1 MDESNPSDEEPPI
14 VPVSDPL
21 APPDSDSPE
30 GLTVNVTCGSLPVV
44 VVVIVKDQLG
54 SSVPGG

>member
-21 APPDSDSPE
+21 APPDPDSPE

-44 VVVIVKDQLG
+44 VVVKDQLG
-54 SSVPGG
+54 SPVPGG